1 MNVVKE
7 RPTPSV
13 TLRLGSSAL
22 RLSSPFLSVPE
33 GSLAPSFVSLS
44 GLAVRSSVPA
54 RFPSPRSS
62 VRHSPRHSPTLTC
75 PPARKRP
82 VGPATHLFPW
92 PVGAPLT
99 RPFGRPAPEPGPI
112 FLTSL
117 RSAQKMYNVQR
128 IIIKEPEAVHGRFLP
143 SSLPSSYVLGH
154 QRCITGGTYRTAWK
168 FKKSFVGTG
177 FTAFNPLIITF

>member
-1 MNVVKE
+1 MKE
-7 RPTPSV
+7 AERKELRPNETRREEGERKVMGRARVTHFPSPSFHPTPSV

-62 VRHSPRHSPTLTC
+62 VRHSPRHSPPPSPV

-82 VGPATHLFPW
+82 VGPATHPHPW
-92 PVGAPLT
+92 PLGAPLT
-99 RPFGRPAPEPGPI
+99 RPFGRPAPEPGPVT
-112 FLTSL
+112 LLS
-117 RSAQKMYNVQR
+117 
-128 IIIKEPEAVHGRFLP
+128 H
-143 SSLPSSYVLGH
+143 YVRH
-154 QRCITGGTYRTAWK
+154 HE
-168 FKKSFVGTG
+168 
-177 FTAFNPLIITF
+177 